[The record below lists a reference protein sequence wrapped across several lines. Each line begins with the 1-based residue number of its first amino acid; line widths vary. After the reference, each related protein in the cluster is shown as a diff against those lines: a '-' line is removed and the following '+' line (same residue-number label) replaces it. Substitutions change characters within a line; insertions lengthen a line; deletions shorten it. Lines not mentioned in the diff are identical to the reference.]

1 MCVYIKREE
10 KKVWMRKRKVR
21 KRVGECIK
29 KSFLRGKERKGVG
42 ESVCVCVS
50 V

>member
-1 MCVYIKREE
+1 MCVYKGGRKKSVDEEE
-10 KKVWMRKRKVR
+10 KSEKESGGMY
-21 KRVGECIK
+21 K
-29 KSFLRGKERKGVG
+29 KFFLRGKERKGVG